1 MNKQPTDT
9 ISILELHRKIST
21 MTKRVGQEKKHLLV
35 TNHGLEFSAII
46 PIADYHE
53 YLKLRE
59 EKKTVTGS

>member
-1 MNKQPTDT
+1 MKNQSTET
-9 ISILELHRKIST
+9 ISILELHRKISA

-59 EKKTVTGS
+59 EKKE